1 MMNLRLIRNQRGF
14 TLVELLAV
22 IVILGIV
29 FSLAVISLGGTKE
42 KAEADVCAANL
53 VELESSIGVVWLW
66 RIWIIVMLCLMNS

>member
-42 KAEADVCAANL
+42 KAEADVFAANL